1 MALTRRGRR
10 SKYRQ
15 TVNFLLAALTAPATP
30 KTPTNTITY
39 RNDAVSKLPKF
50 PSPIPSFSEYWQPVN
65 TPVTDAY
72 RPHEPKPDGEQQR
85 PDPAP
90 PTPSSQSSDLSHLAD
105 YYERLALQCRTKTIS
120 AREARAAAAAAA
132 VSSDRRRQDQNL
144 PSQPRE
150 DDQNGNGWGR
160 GRWNPPVP
168 RRDSRWNMVPRSP
181 SPSQKASWGSGC
193 REDHDNDWGFST
205 QTPGWGCY
213 TPSNWQ

>member
-30 KTPTNTITY
+30 KTPTNTTTC
-39 RNDAVSKLPKF
+39 RNDAASKLPKF

-160 GRWNPPVP
+160 GRWNSPVP
-168 RRDSRWNMVPRSP
+168 KRDSRWNMVPRSP